1 MVVPTSKLIWLYG
14 LIALPLSAIAGLMPS
29 VQLVAYAGLLLLVVA
44 GVLDLMVSR
53 HQSEPVA
60 IRAPDSQR
68 LIKHRSGKLT
78 LEAKGVGDPIHVG
91 IEVPRQM
98 ELEPDILRIQSQTPD
113 EWEPFQ
119 WDCTSR
125 IRGEFSFDTVYV
137 EHTSILGLW
146 HLRNEQQLDLN
157 VRVYPSLHGERKN
170 VAALFSK
177 QGLPGVHAQRQVG
190 QGREFEKLRDYV
202 PGDSYRD
209 IYWKQTAKRNEP
221 ITKEYQIEQTQ
232 KLYVVLDHSRLSGQ
246 TVEMPAHVP
255 GDEQNP
261 DDTLPETTTKLERYI
276 VGVLSLCGAA
286 EHQGDQ
292 FGLLTFDRDV
302 SNFLPAGSGKQHYQ
316 RCRDALYDLQPNFVN
331 PDFGELFTFLR
342 TRIQKRVLVVVL
354 TSLSDPV
361 IAEQFTEHVDLVS
374 SRHLVLTAT
383 MSNPSTS
390 PLFENEHVEDP
401 EDVYRA
407 LTGHLRWRELKELE
421 TKLHR
426 HGVDLMQI
434 PNERLSSELV
444 TEYVNVKQRQQL

>member
-14 LIALPLSAIAGLMPS
+14 LVALPLSAIAGLYPS
-29 VQLVAYAGLLLLVVA
+29 VQLVSYAGLLLLLLA
-44 GVLDLMVSR
+44 GVLDVILSCQNR
-53 HQSEPVA
+53 PPVH
-60 IRAPDSQR
+60 IRAPDGQQ
-68 LIKHRSGKLT
+68 LIKYRTGKIT
-78 LEAKGVGDPIHVG
+78 LEAKEIPEPIVVG
-91 IEVPRQM
+91 IETPREM
-98 ELEPDILRIQSQTPD
+98 ELNPDLLRLEPVESDDWIPFH
-113 EWEPFQ
+113 WE
-119 WDCTSR
+119 CTSR
-125 IRGEFSFDTVYV
+125 IRGDFSFDTVYV
-137 EHTSILGLW
+137 QRSSILGLW
-146 HLRNEQQLDLN
+146 HLRHEQDLDLS

-177 QGLPGVHAQRQVG
+177 QGLPGIHAQRQVG
-190 QGREFEKLRDYV
+190 KGREFEKLRDYV
-202 PGDSYRD
+202 PGDAFRD

-246 TVEMPAHVP
+246 EVELPASAHGNAS
-255 GDEQNP
+255 GDE
-261 DDTLPETTTKLERYI
+261 TLPQTTTKLERYI

-316 RCRDALYDLQPNFVN
+316 RCRDALYNLQPNFVN

-361 IAEQFTEHVDLVS
+361 IAEQFTDHVGLVS

-383 MSNPSTS
+383 MSQPGTS
-390 PLFENEHVEDP
+390 PLFDDDSVEDP
-401 EDVYRA
+401 DDVYRA

-426 HGVDLMQI
+426 HGVDLLQI

-444 TEYVNVKQRQQL
+444 TEYVNVKQRQQI